1 MGWLSNILRNSR
13 TGIDLSILKTDMHS
27 HLIPGIDDGST
38 SLENSIEL
46 IKGLKELGYSKLI
59 TTPHIMSDFY
69 KNTPEIIFGGLEIIR
84 AELKKQQIEIEIDA
98 AAEYYCDTAFEKL
111 IEQKKLLTFSSN
123 LVLFE
128 LSYLNP
134 PEIFE
139 TITFK
144 LQMEGYK
151 PVLAHPERY
160 PYWFQSFE
168 KLREIHDK
176 GILFQVNLASLSG
189 YYGAGSKRTA
199 ERLIE
204 EGLVDILG
212 TDTHKLSHID
222 LFKNK
227 AIKESSL
234 QRLVNSGRLM
244 NSSL

>member
-1 MGWLSNILRNSR
+1 MGWFSNILRNSR

-27 HLIPGIDDGST
+27 HLIPGIDDGAT

-46 IKGLKELGYSKLI
+46 IKGLKDLGYSKLI

-69 KNTPEIIFGGLEIIR
+69 KNTPEIILGGLELVR
-84 AELKKQQIEIEIDA
+84 AELKKQQIDIRIEA
-98 AAEYYCDTAFEKL
+98 AAEYYCDKAFEVL
-111 IEQKKLLTFSSN
+111 IEQKKLLTFGN
-123 LVLFE
+123 NHVLFE

-160 PYWFQSFE
+160 SYWFQSFE
-168 KLREIHDK
+168 KFREIRDK
-176 GILFQVNLASLSG
+176 GVLFQVNLASLTG

-199 ERLIE
+199 ERLVE
-204 EGLVDILG
+204 EGLIDIIG
-212 TDTHKLSHID
+212 TDTHKISHIE

-227 AIKESSL
+227 AIKEIYL
-234 QRLVNSGRLM
+234 KKLVDSGRLL
-244 NSSL
+244 NESL